1 MPNSATLC
9 YWDSCVFL
17 ALINEEQ
24 DRLPYIRACLDE
36 AQAED
41 RRIITSTFT
50 ITEVAFAAQE
60 RSDRALDSV
69 TLERIDKLW
78 KPISSPVRL
87 ADYHIGIGETARDLM
102 RSGVEQGWR
111 LRPRDAIHLA
121 TAVYEKAQELN
132 TYNISDFKRWEAIL
146 GMTVQEPNPFNPQLP
161 GM

>member
-1 MPNSATLC
+1 M
-9 YWDSCVFL
+9 FL

-41 RRIITSTFT
+41 RRIITSSYTV
-50 ITEVAFAAQE
+50 TEVAYAAQE
-60 RSDRALDSV
+60 RSDQVLDSV

-111 LRPRDAIHLA
+111 LRPGDAIHLA
-121 TAVYEKAQELN
+121 TAVFEKVQELN

-146 GMTVQEPNPFNPQLP
+146 GMTVQEPTPFNPQLP